1 MTPIFVPLSE
11 SKNGLV
17 KLAVLTANSFP
28 LFSSLL
34 LALLASLVSSPVPS
48 FLTSSLLMGFFW
60 CVQHQTSNQEHQT
73 SNQERQINNLEH
85 QIKTKNLTSNQ
96 KHQTSN

>member
-1 MTPIFVPLSE
+1 MRDPHFRSVFRVQKWSREVSNFNCEIL
-11 SKNGLV
+11 
-17 KLAVLTANSFP
+17 
-28 LFSSLL
+28 SSLVVSPSRSP
-34 LALLASLVSSPVPS
+34 SLVSSPVPS